1 MNFMKSN
8 VKTGLI
14 FLVILIG
21 LMGNFEQG
29 LAQRAVV
36 AVDGAEIYSLPW
48 ADGSPLTVLSKGDT
62 VNVIGKRNEWVK
74 ILFADGRKGW
84 MQIQIRKQYPRGSGK
99 AKTNGYTTPASKR
112 AGKNSSAKNGSQT
125 NGTHKTNMRAPDL
138 VKKKR
143 TVPGDEVYRRF
154 GYSFGMG
161 FIASDYTY
169 SWKFVFHSTPK
180 LALEGSFKHVLGKAA
195 DSYFIMSNLSY
206 MLKDSG
212 KTRPYV
218 TAGMGVINTVPDR
231 NISTE
236 TVSNMA
242 INYGVGAR
250 KYLNEKVSLIF
261 TASQFTIF
269 VGKNISNFREYTL
282 GILVGKFWD

>member
-1 MNFMKSN
+1 MNIKIR
-8 VKTGLI
+8 LI
-14 FLVILIG
+14 FLITLIG
-21 LMGNFEQG
+21 LMAKVEHG
-29 LAQRAVV
+29 LAQRAVI

-48 ADGSPLTVLSKGDT
+48 ADNSPIAMLSKGDT
-62 VNVIGKRNEWVK
+62 VNVIGKRGEWVK
-74 ILFADGRKGW
+74 IFFADGRKGW
-84 MQIQIRKQYPRGSGK
+84 MQIQIQTRKQQPRPNDKAKMNGYAFPGNRRFGK
-99 AKTNGYTTPASKR
+99 NGAAKNVTFTNGAHKTNGK
-112 AGKNSSAKNGSQT
+112 
-125 NGTHKTNMRAPDL
+125 APDL
-138 VKKKR
+138 VKEQR
-143 TVPGDEVYRRF
+143 PVPGDEVYRRF

-161 FIASDYTY
+161 FIATDYTY

-206 MLKDSG
+206 MLKDTG

-231 NISTE
+231 SISSD

-250 KYLNEKVSLIF
+250 RYLNEKLSLII
-261 TASQFTIF
+261 TASQFSIF

>member
-1 MNFMKSN
+1 MAN
-8 VKTGLI
+8 V
-14 FLVILIG
+14 
-21 LMGNFEQG
+21 EQG
-29 LAQRAVV
+29 LAQRAVI
-36 AVDGAEIYSLPW
+36 AVDDAEIYSLPW
-48 ADGSPLTVLSKGDT
+48 VDGAPITMLSKGDT
-62 VNVIGKRNEWVK
+62 VNIIGKRGEWVK
-74 ILFADGRKGW
+74 IHFADGRKGW
-84 MQIQIRKQYPRGSGK
+84 MQIQVRKQHPPINDR
-99 AKTNGYTTPASKR
+99 AKTNGQAIPGNRRS
-112 AGKNSSAKNGSQT
+112 GINSTAKNGTYT
-125 NGTHKTNMRAPDL
+125 NGTRKTNGKAPDL

-143 TVPGDEVYRRF
+143 PVPGDEIYRRF

-161 FIASDYTY
+161 FIATDYTY

-206 MLKDSG
+206 MLKETG

-231 NISTE
+231 SIGSD

-250 KYLNEKVSLIF
+250 KYLTEKLSLIF
-261 TASQFTIF
+261 TASQFSIF

>member
-1 MNFMKSN
+1 MNLN
-8 VKTGLI
+8 RNNIKTGLL
-14 FLVILIG
+14 FLIILIG
-21 LMGNFEQG
+21 LMANVEQG
-29 LAQRAVV
+29 LAQRAVI
-36 AVDGAEIYSLPW
+36 AVDDAEIYSLPW
-48 ADGSPLTVLSKGDT
+48 VDGAPITMLSRGDT
-62 VNVIGKRNEWVK
+62 VHVIGKRGEWVK
-74 ILFADGRKGW
+74 IHFADGRKGW
-84 MQIQIRKQYPRGSGK
+84 MQIQVRKQHPPINDR
-99 AKTNGYTTPASKR
+99 AKTNGQAIPGNRRS
-112 AGKNSSAKNGSQT
+112 GINSTAKNGTYT
-125 NGTHKTNMRAPDL
+125 NGTRKTNGKAPDL

-143 TVPGDEVYRRF
+143 PVPGDEIYRRF

-161 FIASDYTY
+161 FIATDYTY

-206 MLKDSG
+206 MLKETG

-231 NISTE
+231 SIGSD

-250 KYLNEKVSLIF
+250 KYLTEKLSLIF
-261 TASQFTIF
+261 TASQFSIF

>member
-1 MNFMKSN
+1 MAFIKSN
-8 VKTGLI
+8 CKTGLI
-14 FLVILIG
+14 FLIILIG
-21 LMGNFEQG
+21 LMGNVEQG
-29 LAQRAVV
+29 LAQRAVI

-48 ADGSPLTVLSKGDT
+48 ADGSPLTMLSKGDT
-62 VNVIGKRNEWVK
+62 VNVIGKRGEWVK

-84 MQIQIRKQYPRGSGK
+84 MQIQIRKQQRRTNGK
-99 AKTNGYTTPASKR
+99 AKTNGQAIPASKR
-112 AGKNSSAKNGSQT
+112 LGKNSSAKNG
-125 NGTHKTNMRAPDL
+125 THKTNGKVPDL
-138 VKKKR
+138 VRKKLS
-143 TVPGDEVYRRF
+143 VPGDEVYRRF
-154 GYSFGMG
+154 GYAFGMG
-161 FIASDYTY
+161 FIATDYTY

-206 MLKDSG
+206 MLKETG

-218 TAGMGVINTVPDR
+218 TAGMGVINTVPAR
-231 NISTE
+231 SISSD

-242 INYGVGAR
+242 INYGGGAR
-250 KYLNEKVSLIF
+250 KYLTEKLSLIF
-261 TASQFTIF
+261 TVSQYSIF

>member
-1 MNFMKSN
+1 MNLN
-8 VKTGLI
+8 RNNIKTGPLFLI
-14 FLVILIG
+14 ILIS
-21 LMGNFEQG
+21 LMANIEQG
-29 LAQRAVV
+29 LAQRAII

-48 ADGSPLTVLSKGDT
+48 ADGSPITVLSKGDT
-62 VNVIGKRNEWVK
+62 VNIIGKRGEWVK
-74 ILFADGRKGW
+74 IRFANGKKGW
-84 MQIQIRKQYPRGSGK
+84 MPIQVRRQHPSVNDR
-99 AKTNGYTTPASKR
+99 AKTNGQAIRGNRGFGTNGLA
-112 AGKNSSAKNGSQT
+112 KNSSYSNS
-125 NGTHKTNMRAPDL
+125 THKTNGKAPGL

-143 TVPGDEVYRRF
+143 PVPGDEVYRRF

-161 FIASDYTY
+161 LIATDYTY

-206 MLKDSG
+206 MLKETG

-231 NISTE
+231 SIGSD

-242 INYGVGAR
+242 INYGLGAR
-250 KYLNEKVSLIF
+250 KYLTEKLSLIF

-282 GILVGKFWD
+282 GILVGNF

>member
-1 MNFMKSN
+1 MNLN
-8 VKTGLI
+8 RTNIKTGLL
-14 FLVILIG
+14 FLIILIG
-21 LMGNFEQG
+21 LMANVEQG
-29 LAQRAVV
+29 LAQRAVI

-48 ADGSPLTVLSKGDT
+48 ADGSPITVLSKGDT
-62 VNVIGKRNEWVK
+62 VNIIGKRGEWVK
-74 ILFADGRKGW
+74 ILFANGKKGW
-84 MQIQIRKQYPRGSGK
+84 MQIQRRKQHP
-99 AKTNGYTTPASKR
+99 P
-112 AGKNSSAKNGSQT
+112 T
-125 NGTHKTNMRAPDL
+125 NGTHKTNGKAPDL

-143 TVPGDEVYRRF
+143 PIPGDEVYRRF

-161 FIASDYTY
+161 FIATDYTY

-206 MLKDSG
+206 MLKETG

-231 NISTE
+231 SIGSD

-250 KYLNEKVSLIF
+250 KYLTEKLSLIF
-261 TASQFTIF
+261 TASQFSIF

>member
-1 MNFMKSN
+1 MNTKI
-8 VKTGLI
+8 GLI
-14 FLVILIG
+14 LLFTLIG
-21 LMGNFEQG
+21 LMASFEPG
-29 LAQRAVV
+29 LAQRAVI

-48 ADGSPLTVLSKGDT
+48 ADGSPLTLLSRGDT
-62 VNVIGKRNEWVK
+62 VNVIGKRGEWVK
-74 ILFADGRKGW
+74 VLFANGKKGW
-84 MQIQIRKQYPRGSGK
+84 MQIQIRKQHPSTNGK
-99 AKTNGYTTPASKR
+99 AMTNGHAIPVNKR
-112 AGKNSSAKNGSQT
+112 FAKNGAYTSGAHKK
-125 NGTHKTNMRAPDL
+125 NGKVPDL

-143 TVPGDEVYRRF
+143 PVAGDEIYRRF

-161 FIASDYTY
+161 FIATDYTY

-206 MLKDSG
+206 MLKDTG

-218 TAGMGVINTVPDR
+218 TAGMGVINTVPER
-231 NISTE
+231 SISSD

-250 KYLNEKVSLIF
+250 RYLNEKLSLIF
-261 TASQFTIF
+261 TASQFSIF

>member
-1 MNFMKSN
+1 MNLN
-8 VKTGLI
+8 RNNIKTGPLFLI
-14 FLVILIG
+14 ILIS
-21 LMGNFEQG
+21 LMANIEQG
-29 LAQRAVV
+29 LAQRAII

-48 ADGSPLTVLSKGDT
+48 ADGSPITVLSKGDT
-62 VNVIGKRNEWVK
+62 VNIIGKRGEWVK
-74 ILFADGRKGW
+74 IRFANGKKGW
-84 MQIQIRKQYPRGSGK
+84 MPIQVRKQHPSPNGK
-99 AKTNGYTTPASKR
+99 AKTNGHAFPGNR
-112 AGKNSSAKNGSQT
+112 RFGKNSSAKNGT
-125 NGTHKTNMRAPDL
+125 NTKGTHKTNGKAPDL

-143 TVPGDEVYRRF
+143 PVPGNEIYRRF

-161 FIASDYTY
+161 FIATDYTY

-206 MLKDSG
+206 MLKETG

-231 NISTE
+231 SIGSD

-250 KYLNEKVSLIF
+250 KYLTEKLSLIF
-261 TASQFTIF
+261 TASQFSIF
-269 VGKNISNFREYTL
+269 VGKNISNFREYSL